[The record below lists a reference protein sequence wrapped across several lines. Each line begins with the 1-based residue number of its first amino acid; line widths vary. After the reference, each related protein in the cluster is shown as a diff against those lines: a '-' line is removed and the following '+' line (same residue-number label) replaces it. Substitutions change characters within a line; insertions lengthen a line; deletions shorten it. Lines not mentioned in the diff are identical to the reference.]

1 MDGAAMDSGERGLHA
16 RGSKG
21 KKKSQVE
28 DEKNKDAC
36 VIFTDGSFI
45 PDIGGGAAI
54 ATEGRIASHAY
65 GPVEGIS
72 NYEMETIALM
82 IALVQFKSITN
93 SHPNKFKSLEIF
105 SDIQEALDL
114 LAKPLQP
121 KSLQNL
127 TRFLLRMYRHI
138 PPQLPVRLYWT
149 PGHAGIELNEQA
161 DKAAGE
167 AAKDTEA
174 QLMLPMSLGSL
185 LLHTKYYLN

>member
-1 MDGAAMDSGERGLHA
+1 M
-16 RGSKG
+16 
-21 KKKSQVE
+21 
-28 DEKNKDAC
+28 
-36 VIFTDGSFI
+36 
-45 PDIGGGAAI
+45 
-54 ATEGRIASHAY
+54 
-65 GPVEGIS
+65 EGIS

-105 SDIQEALDL
+105 SDIQAALDL

-185 LLHTKYYLN
+185 LLHTKYYLT